1 MATQL
6 EPKEEE
12 LRERVIERVA
22 RVVAERRLETP
33 AVVFLESSRP
43 LTFFAGQ
50 GALFA
55 LPVLGAFMPA
65 KDVEALS
72 RVLDS
77 EETLDMLI
85 ARIETMAQER
95 DARRA
100 DK

>member
-6 EPKEEE
+6 EPTEEE

-33 AVVFLESSRP
+33 
-43 LTFFAGQ
+43 FFAGQ

-100 DK
+100 GG